1 MAHTNRTDDALI
13 AAYAIGE
20 IAAFEELMARHLP
33 AVYSFALR
41 HTSDSVAAE
50 DISQDVWLKIWK
62 NLYKYNSSS
71 SRFSTWILAIARN
84 TAIDYLRKRK
94 DVAFSSFTNEDG
106 DNVLLETL
114 ADEEPLPDALVEKA
128 QDAQALAELLTT
140 LTYPQRE
147 ILILHYTN
155 GLTFEEIGQVLG
167 EPLNTVKSR
176 HRRAVMALREAFAHQ
191 K

>member
-1 MAHTNRTDDALI
+1 M
-13 AAYAIGE
+13 
-20 IAAFEELMARHLP
+20 
-33 AVYSFALR
+33 
-41 HTSDSVAAE
+41 
-50 DISQDVWLKIWK
+50 
-62 NLYKYNSSS
+62 
-71 SRFSTWILAIARN
+71 
-84 TAIDYLRKRK
+84 RKRK